1 MDEDEDKV
9 PESGP
14 FCRHFHDPADC
25 EEVCICGHTCNY
37 HGANPDSGCLV
48 GDCSCAQWE
57 ET

>member
-25 EEVCICGHTCNY
+25 EEICFCGHPCNY
-37 HGANPDSGCLV
+37 HGAAPDSGCLV
-48 GDCSCAQWE
+48 CDCEQWK